1 MSCHHGFKGFH
12 HKKITKPAS
21 PEDVAERRAQAKLGF
36 MIHLAV
42 FGIISNIQFVQ
53 GLINWDF
60 SFVRR
65 LLGWGLGVAIHGIAL
80 LFSQLNIEERLVQ
93 QELEQ
98 LQKR

>member
-1 MSCHHGFKGFH
+1 MRCHHGPKGFH
-12 HKKITKPAS
+12 HTKTTAPAS
-21 PEDVAERRAQAKLGF
+21 PREVAERRAQAKLGF

-42 FGIISNIQFVQ
+42 FGMISNIQFVQ

-60 SFVRR
+60 SFVRG

-98 LQKR
+98 FQKR